1 MMLNEVESQTMNDQ
15 IIDAHVHLPTGQG
28 LCTLEQKRE
37 RLLRDMARDRVDRC
51 VLISD
56 SELESEI
63 GSMDE
68 CVRLFAGD
76 GAVRVVGGISP
87 LIGFD
92 AQLERLKRHIL
103 SGRISGIK
111 LFPGHEGYYLSD
123 PRLEPVWRLAEARG
137 VPALFHS
144 GWDDAFYADPREV
157 RAVLE
162 AHAGLKLVC
171 CHCFY
176 PELEACLGLT
186 DLPGLMFD
194 LSSIADQPERIE
206 SLVPLVRALIERV
219 PERVMFGSD
228 YACCEREPHLKM
240 MARLALPDAL
250 MEKVMW
256 GNALSLYFTGGIAR
270 P

>member
-1 MMLNEVESQTMNDQ
+1 MNDQ
-15 IIDAHVHLPTGQG
+15 ILDAHVHLPTGEG
-28 LCTLEQKRE
+28 LSTLEQKRE
-37 RLLRDMARDRVDRC
+37 RLLRDMENDRVDRC

-56 SELESEI
+56 SELVSEI

-76 GAVRVVGGISP
+76 AAVRVVGGISP
-87 LIGFD
+87 LIDYD
-92 AQLERLKRHIL
+92 AQLERLKRYIL
-103 SGRISGIK
+103 SGNIAGIK

-123 PRLEPVWRLAEARG
+123 PRLEPVWGLAEACG
-137 VPALFHS
+137 VPVLFHS
-144 GWDDAFYADPREV
+144 GWDNAFYAGPREV

-162 AHAGLKLVC
+162 AHTGLKLVC

-194 LSSIADQPERIE
+194 LSSIADEPEHIE
-206 SLVPLVRALIERV
+206 NLIPLVRELIGRV
-219 PERVMFGSD
+219 PDRVMFGSD
-228 YACCEREPHLKM
+228 YACCEREPHIKM
-240 MARLALPDAL
+240 MARLGLPDAL

-256 GNALSLYFTGGIAR
+256 LNALSLYFSGGIAWS
-270 P
+270 